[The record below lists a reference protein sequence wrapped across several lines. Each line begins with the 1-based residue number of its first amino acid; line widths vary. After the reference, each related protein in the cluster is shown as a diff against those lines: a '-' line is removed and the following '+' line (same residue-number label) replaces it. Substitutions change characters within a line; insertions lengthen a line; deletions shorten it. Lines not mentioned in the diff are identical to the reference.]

1 MNSLN
6 TKYSRKKTLSLAI
19 ALLSII
25 QFNYGSNVINT
36 NEIANAISKKDAK
49 NSFTENFFSNY
60 EANWKNL
67 ENFNTE
73 FNQSAFASKQFTAIS
88 APAPEVDDCTSA
100 LPAVDAINFSESM
113 LEIAMDKTYQPD
125 NNQGCCYKEQP
136 QGHMHPKRLKLEY
149 IGSGNPWIVFRFKNS
164 GGAVHFQ
171 GNVSNGQ
178 SLIVDG
184 SGMVNKHGQEGL
196 ETNTWYSIAG
206 SAVSYHTSCSTNLDV
221 GHTIN
226 GHFKVLAIEMPL
238 VSGMGGVSCT
248 EGNFTPCNNVTN
260 AGRTSDRNNDLCTSN
275 ASNPL
280 TIPNITMPVASGG
293 EGGDIE
299 YQWEIRY
306 SGSSS
311 WQDIPGANSKDYNP
325 DNAANSSNGWRIG
338 ENYWRRKARRTCQTS
353 WIYSGYEYY
362 WIVENFQDPGEI
374 SGNESRCGSYDPNNI
389 SNSTGPS
396 GGAPNNATIEYRW
409 EYKTTGG
416 WIVIPNENQ
425 WKYNPGT
432 INQTTQYRRGAR
444 RTAPDCTINYIY
456 SNPVT
461 KTVVNNNLSLTCEY
475 KIDNGGWITNNC
487 SITLTQGQKLE
498 LSTNPN
504 YLSSY
509 SWTGPNNFSGSGN
522 NGGDI
527 LLSNSVT
534 TAMSGTYTVI
544 ATDSNGCTG
553 SKNITVNVVCP
564 NPANNTTA
572 TASINE
578 NQTKTLTGA
587 PSGGSWSIV
596 SGGGTINGST
606 YTPANINTNTTVKI
620 RYTIAANGSCPATSD
635 DVTFTVTPVC
645 SITANNTTS
654 TADIT
659 GDQTKLLTGT
669 PSGGAWSIV
678 SGGGSITGN
687 TYTPANTSNNNVI
700 YATANE
706 NQNLV
711 LQAPVGSV
719 INSITFASYG
729 TPTGSNGN
737 YATSNCH
744 ATNSLSIVENYAIGN
759 NSVTIPATNTVFG
772 DPCGG
777 TPKRLYVTATYSPS
791 NSNTNSDV
799 TLRYTIPADG
809 SCAATSDDVT
819 FTVTPVCTTA
829 NNTTATASINEN
841 QTKALT
847 GTPAGG
853 TWSIVSGGGSITG
866 TTYTPADINT
876 DTTIV
881 IRYTIAADGD
891 CAATT
896 SDVTFDV
903 TPVCDVVAN
912 NTTSTA
918 NITEGQTKTLTATPA
933 GGTWSIVSGS
943 GSITGSTYTPDD
955 INTDT
960 TIVIRY
966 TIAAD
971 GDCAATTSDV
981 TFDVTP
987 VCDVVANNT
996 TSTANITEDETKTLT
1011 ATPESAPDATILVN
1025 VDGNTLGVNP
1035 QPAIVLQAGQVLKIT
1050 GNGYYTGTITVRNGA
1065 HIIVC
1070 GAVTIYGAV
1079 AVDNGGH
1086 YWKTSALGFIGSF
1099 TNNGTVHE
1107 GPTSCNSGSWSIIS
1121 GGGSINGTTYTPDDI
1136 NTDTDVTIRYT
1147 IAADNGCAATSDDVT
1162 FTVTPVCSITAN
1174 NTTSTADI
1182 TEGQTKTL
1190 IATPAGGTWSI
1201 VSGGGSITGTTYTP
1215 ADINTDTT
1223 VTIRYTIAAA
1233 GDCAATTDDVTF
1245 DVTPVCDVVA
1255 NNTTST
1261 ADITEGQTKTLIA
1274 TPAGGT
1280 WSIVSGGGS
1289 ITGTTYTPADINTDT
1304 TVTIRYTIA
1313 ADGDC
1318 AATTDDVTFDVT
1330 PVCDVVA
1337 NNTTS
1342 TADITEGQTKTL
1354 TGTPAGG
1361 TWSIVSGGGSI
1372 TGTTYTPDDINTDT
1386 TIVIRYTIA
1395 ADGDCAATTSDVT
1408 FDVTPVCDVVAN
1420 NTTSTAAITEGQTKT
1435 LTGTPAGG
1443 TWSIVSGGGSITG
1456 TTYTPADINTDT
1468 TVTIRYT
1475 IAADGDCAATTDDVT
1490 FDVTPVCD
1498 VVANNTTSTADITE
1512 GQTKT
1517 LTGTPAGGT
1526 WSIVS
1531 GGGSITGTTYTP
1543 ADINTDTTIVI
1554 RYTIA
1559 ADGDCA
1565 ATTSD
1570 VTFDVTPVCDVVA
1583 NNTTSTADIT
1593 EGQTKTLTG
1602 TPAGGTWSIVSGGGS
1617 ITGTT
1622 YTPADI
1628 NTDTTVTIRYTIAA
1642 DGDCAAT
1649 TDDVTF
1655 DVTPV
1660 CDVVANNTT
1669 STADITEG
1677 QTKTLTGTPAGGT
1690 WSIVSGGGSITGT
1703 TYTPADINTDTTV
1716 TIRYT
1721 SAADGDCAATTSD
1734 VTFDVTPVCDVVANN
1749 TTSTANITEGQTKT
1763 LIATPTGGTW
1773 SIVSGSGSITGTTYT
1788 PADINTDTTIVIR
1801 YTIAADGDCAAT
1813 TSDVTFDVTPVCDVV
1828 ANNTTSTADITEGQ
1842 TKTLTGTPAGGTW
1855 SIVSGSGSITGS
1867 TYTPDDINTD
1877 TTIVIRYT
1885 IAADGDCAATTS
1897 DVTFD
1902 VTPVCD
1908 VVANNT
1914 TSTADITEGQTKTLT
1929 GTPAGGT
1936 WSIVSGGGSITG
1948 STYTPD
1954 DINTDTTI
1962 VIRYT
1967 IAADGDCA
1975 ATTSDVTFD
1984 VTPVCDVVANNTTS
1998 TADITEGQTKT
2009 LTGTPAGG
2017 TWSIVSGGG
2026 SITGTTYTPTDINTD
2041 TTVTIRYTIA
2051 ADGDCA
2057 ATTSDV
2063 TFDVTPVCDVV
2074 ANNTTSTAAIT
2085 EGETKTLT
2093 GAPSGG
2099 TWSIVAG
2106 SGSITGST
2114 YTPDDINTDT
2124 TIVIRYT
2131 IAADG
2136 DCAATTD
2143 DVTFTVTTGLGSIG
2157 DTVWFDTDGDA
2168 IKDANEDGLGGATV
2182 TLDPGTPGDPSDD
2195 TTATTDVNGN
2205 YLFNNLPPGHYIISV
2220 DVSAV
2225 TSGIP
2230 VGKTPSDLIQ
2240 TYDFDSVGTPNNSA
2254 INLPSGQNNLD
2265 QDFAYGVSSGNT
2277 GTGNN
2282 GGVESE
2288 SLGDAISKIYVGRK
2302 KNSMPTEFVK
2312 SSENLYNKVKL
2323 KSIQPYQ
2330 GKGQTLLDMFPTELV
2345 AGNVANVTSPTDILD
2360 YTIAD
2365 EVLSVDFSI
2374 NGETKGVVLGIK
2386 TSDKI
2391 YNHTKASC
2399 DRLRGAEILNVQ
2411 KVRLEGYNFL
2421 MQGIKQRNGVVEYA
2435 ISFAVSKN
2443 NNDDKYTIQ
2452 TNWYVNNYIK
2462 FNDAYNFQVWSTKP
2476 ADTQKLVRDILDN
2489 LKSYIP
2495 VQQTEVQKFPETY
2508 ASKIY
2513 REKGELVVN
2522 LRSTQVGNTAEV
2534 SMVELYSE
2542 TANNIKHRYNSLD
2555 TEIQQS
2561 LRLDIADGY
2570 EYDGL
2575 VTVEDE
2581 VEDAFYHAD
2590 GNWGLDYDSDYTEI
2604 LNYFVWNDFDR
2615 TYQDDEYSINRN
2627 VEIKATSE
2635 YDYLTVYK
2643 SLLPGTLSADYS
2655 EYKYLSFTA
2664 KGSGLMEL
2672 GLIKSSIE
2680 RWKEQYRVMV
2690 DLSEEEQ
2697 TYYVPFDIFSSTG
2710 TTNKI
2715 TADDLTTLAFTFLPV
2730 EANTKDLDLFIS
2742 NVKFTKTAIED
2753 QIVNKIE
2760 KFENNFMAYPNPSKG
2775 SVNVMIFSKVD
2786 TNATI
2791 SLFDVT
2797 GKEIYVAPVQLING
2811 KNEIDFNVKVKPG
2824 VLFLKVN
2831 SKKVNYG
2838 VSKIMFR

>member
-88 APAPEVDDCTSA
+88 APAPEADDCTSA

-1543 ADINTDTTIVI
+1543 ADINTDTT
-1554 RYTIA
+1554 
-1559 ADGDCA
+1559 
-1565 ATTSD
+1565 
-1570 VTFDVTPVCDVVA
+1570 
-1583 NNTTSTADIT
+1583 
-1593 EGQTKTLTG
+1593 
-1602 TPAGGTWSIVSGGGS
+1602 
-1617 ITGTT
+1617 
-1622 YTPADI
+1622 
-1628 NTDTTVTIRYTIAA
+1628 
-1642 DGDCAAT
+1642 
-1649 TDDVTF
+1649 
-1655 DVTPV
+1655 
-1660 CDVVANNTT
+1660 
-1669 STADITEG
+1669 
-1677 QTKTLTGTPAGGT
+1677 
-1690 WSIVSGGGSITGT
+1690 
-1703 TYTPADINTDTTV
+1703 V

>member
-88 APAPEVDDCTSA
+88 APAPEADDCTSA

>member
-88 APAPEVDDCTSA
+88 APAPEADDCTSA

-1583 NNTTSTADIT
+1583 NNTTSTAAIT

>member
-88 APAPEVDDCTSA
+88 APAPEADDCTSA

-1543 ADINTDTTIVI
+1543 ADINTDTTVTI

-1593 EGQTKTLTG
+1593 EGQTKTLIG
-1602 TPAGGTWSIVSGGGS
+1602 TPAGGTWSIVSGG
-1617 ITGTT
+1617 
-1622 YTPADI
+1622 
-1628 NTDTTVTIRYTIAA
+1628 
-1642 DGDCAAT
+1642 
-1649 TDDVTF
+1649 
-1655 DVTPV
+1655 
-1660 CDVVANNTT
+1660 
-1669 STADITEG
+1669 
-1677 QTKTLTGTPAGGT
+1677 
-1690 WSIVSGGGSITGT
+1690 
-1703 TYTPADINTDTTV
+1703 
-1716 TIRYT
+1716 
-1721 SAADGDCAATTSD
+1721 
-1734 VTFDVTPVCDVVANN
+1734 
-1749 TTSTANITEGQTKT
+1749 
-1763 LIATPTGGTW
+1763 
-1773 SIVSGSGSITGTTYT
+1773 GSITGTTYT

-1813 TSDVTFDVTPVCDVV
+1813 TSRC
-1828 ANNTTSTADITEGQ
+1828 
-1842 TKTLTGTPAGGTW
+1842 
-1855 SIVSGSGSITGS
+1855 
-1867 TYTPDDINTD
+1867 
-1877 TTIVIRYT
+1877 
-1885 IAADGDCAATTS
+1885 
-1897 DVTFD
+1897 
-1902 VTPVCD
+1902 
-1908 VVANNT
+1908 
-1914 TSTADITEGQTKTLT
+1914 
-1929 GTPAGGT
+1929 
-1936 WSIVSGGGSITG
+1936 
-1948 STYTPD
+1948 
-1954 DINTDTTI
+1954 
-1962 VIRYT
+1962 
-1967 IAADGDCA
+1967 
-1975 ATTSDVTFD
+1975 
-1984 VTPVCDVVANNTTS
+1984 
-1998 TADITEGQTKT
+1998 
-2009 LTGTPAGG
+2009 
-2017 TWSIVSGGG
+2017 
-2026 SITGTTYTPTDINTD
+2026 
-2041 TTVTIRYTIA
+2041 
-2051 ADGDCA
+2051 
-2057 ATTSDV
+2057 
-2063 TFDVTPVCDVV
+2063 
-2074 ANNTTSTAAIT
+2074 
-2085 EGETKTLT
+2085 
-2093 GAPSGG
+2093 
-2099 TWSIVAG
+2099 
-2106 SGSITGST
+2106 
-2114 YTPDDINTDT
+2114 
-2124 TIVIRYT
+2124 
-2131 IAADG
+2131 
-2136 DCAATTD
+2136 
-2143 DVTFTVTTGLGSIG
+2143 
-2157 DTVWFDTDGDA
+2157 
-2168 IKDANEDGLGGATV
+2168 
-2182 TLDPGTPGDPSDD
+2182 
-2195 TTATTDVNGN
+2195 
-2205 YLFNNLPPGHYIISV
+2205 
-2220 DVSAV
+2220 
-2225 TSGIP
+2225 
-2230 VGKTPSDLIQ
+2230 
-2240 TYDFDSVGTPNNSA
+2240 
-2254 INLPSGQNNLD
+2254 
-2265 QDFAYGVSSGNT
+2265 
-2277 GTGNN
+2277 
-2282 GGVESE
+2282 
-2288 SLGDAISKIYVGRK
+2288 
-2302 KNSMPTEFVK
+2302 
-2312 SSENLYNKVKL
+2312 
-2323 KSIQPYQ
+2323 
-2330 GKGQTLLDMFPTELV
+2330 
-2345 AGNVANVTSPTDILD
+2345 
-2360 YTIAD
+2360 
-2365 EVLSVDFSI
+2365 
-2374 NGETKGVVLGIK
+2374 
-2386 TSDKI
+2386 
-2391 YNHTKASC
+2391 
-2399 DRLRGAEILNVQ
+2399 
-2411 KVRLEGYNFL
+2411 
-2421 MQGIKQRNGVVEYA
+2421 
-2435 ISFAVSKN
+2435 
-2443 NNDDKYTIQ
+2443 
-2452 TNWYVNNYIK
+2452 
-2462 FNDAYNFQVWSTKP
+2462 
-2476 ADTQKLVRDILDN
+2476 
-2489 LKSYIP
+2489 
-2495 VQQTEVQKFPETY
+2495 
-2508 ASKIY
+2508 
-2513 REKGELVVN
+2513 
-2522 LRSTQVGNTAEV
+2522 
-2534 SMVELYSE
+2534 
-2542 TANNIKHRYNSLD
+2542 
-2555 TEIQQS
+2555 
-2561 LRLDIADGY
+2561 
-2570 EYDGL
+2570 
-2575 VTVEDE
+2575 
-2581 VEDAFYHAD
+2581 
-2590 GNWGLDYDSDYTEI
+2590 
-2604 LNYFVWNDFDR
+2604 YF
-2615 TYQDDEYSINRN
+2615 
-2627 VEIKATSE
+2627 
-2635 YDYLTVYK
+2635 
-2643 SLLPGTLSADYS
+2643 
-2655 EYKYLSFTA
+2655 
-2664 KGSGLMEL
+2664 
-2672 GLIKSSIE
+2672 
-2680 RWKEQYRVMV
+2680 
-2690 DLSEEEQ
+2690 
-2697 TYYVPFDIFSSTG
+2697 
-2710 TTNKI
+2710 
-2715 TADDLTTLAFTFLPV
+2715 
-2730 EANTKDLDLFIS
+2730 
-2742 NVKFTKTAIED
+2742 
-2753 QIVNKIE
+2753 
-2760 KFENNFMAYPNPSKG
+2760 
-2775 SVNVMIFSKVD
+2775 
-2786 TNATI
+2786 
-2791 SLFDVT
+2791 
-2797 GKEIYVAPVQLING
+2797 
-2811 KNEIDFNVKVKPG
+2811 
-2824 VLFLKVN
+2824 
-2831 SKKVNYG
+2831 
-2838 VSKIMFR
+2838 